1 MNDETKELL
10 RRVLACIMADDD
22 PRHRAYYRMK
32 LEDFLD
38 KTETAPG
45 TPAKEADR

>member
-1 MNDETKELL
+1 MKELL
-10 RRVLACIMADDD
+10 RRALAYIIADAD
-22 PRHRAYYRMK
+22 PRQRAYYTQR